1 MGSNIAS
8 SVRISAVSYIGSNIG
23 SSTGRS
29 IGSSV
34 GIA

>member
-1 MGSNIAS
+1 MSNIGN
-8 SVRISAVSYIGSNIG
+8 SVRIRAVSNIGSNIG